1 VRYWF
6 GGLFVLLLAL
16 VQTST
21 VEQVTVLGV
30 TPNLMLVLL
39 VCWLVV
45 RGLDDVLPMIALAG
59 IILGFIG
66 LQSPGIVLLALL
78 PLAALGVVREM
89 HVIDGELL
97 LVLALALAGTVAYES
112 VMLLGLMA
120 TGGGLNPSPAITNVI
135 LPAAVVNAA
144 MAPAVFAMMRLA
156 RPAKLSGRLSY

>member
-6 GGLFVLLLAL
+6 GGLFVLVLAL
-16 VQTST
+16 LQTST
-21 VEQVTVLGV
+21 VEQITVLGV

-78 PLAALGVVREM
+78 PLAALGVVREL
-89 HVIDGELL
+89 HVIDSEML
-97 LVLALALAGTVAYES
+97 LVLALALTGTVAYES
-112 VMLLGLMA
+112 VMLLGVMA
-120 TGGGLNPSPAITNVI
+120 TGGGLNPVPAITNVI

-144 MAPAVFAMMRLA
+144 MAPAVYAFMRLG